1 MTMTTS
7 NQIGLRYLKWPIFR
21 QSSKERPMSNT
32 NGLVNDPEMDWIRL
46 RRPNTKFSRTFSRF
60 NAMKLIENKYKLQD
74 TRTRTRTFSRTFVNK
89 PPKPPHFVM
98 KFKFNAMKL
107 IENEFKL
114 PDTRTLISSK
124 RPIDSTM
131 LMLMSSTLHLVNDI
145 NDINSSSFLPE
156 MARPRLRPNSGG
168 GGAP

>member
-1 MTMTTS
+1 MSMMTS
-7 NQIGLRYLKWPIFR
+7 SQIGLRYLKRPIFR
-21 QSSKERPMSNT
+21 QSSKK
-32 NGLVNDPEMDWIRL
+32 RL

-74 TRTRTRTFSRTFVNK
+74 TRTRTRTFSRKFVNK
-89 PPKPPHFVM
+89 PPSPKPPHFVL

-114 PDTRTLISSK
+114 HDTRTLISSK

-145 NDINSSSFLPE
+145 NDINCSSFLPE